1 MKFKIEGSRTK
12 VMIVN
17 ESISGEIA
25 ITKAEVMR
33 VTGCSSVEDGDS
45 TAWYDYVGEAI
56 EGGANFKIVQLA
68 VEEPDEI
75 ESDEP
80 AAMTIHSVEWY
91 G

>member
-1 MKFKIEGSRTK
+1 MKFQIEGSRTK

-17 ESISGEIA
+17 EPISGEIE

-33 VTGCSSVEDGDS
+33 ITDCPSVEDGDS

-56 EGGANFKIVQLA
+56 EGGAEFKIVQLA
-68 VEEPDEI
+68 IEEPDEM

-80 AAMTIHSVEWY
+80 VAMTIRSVEWL
-91 G
+91 